1 MYLGKEKCPIIR
13 VLPATQQIIVEQS
26 VEQIRPF
33 VVGAILRNIKF
44 TPETYKA
51 FIDFQDKLHGTFCR
65 NRTVVSIGTHNLD
78 SIEGPFKYAARDPA
92 SFKFV
97 PLNNTEAVDGHGLM
111 KLLENHKL
119 KEYLPIIRDS
129 PVYPLI
135 LGTSMGYSRRQG
147 QDLFAA
153 SDHQL
158 RAFQDVSRYAERPD

>member
-1 MYLGKEKCPIIR
+1 
-13 VLPATQQIIVEQS
+13 V
-26 VEQIRPF
+26 RPY

-51 FIDFQDKLHGTFCR
+51 FIDFQDKLHATFCR

-78 SIEGPFKYAARDPA
+78 SIDGPFKYAARDPA

-135 LGTSMGYSRRQG
+135 LGMINLTQTPRIASVRYLLSSTLSIRRC
-147 QDLFAA
+147 
-153 SDHQL
+153 L
-158 RAFQDVSRYAERPD
+158 RRLETC